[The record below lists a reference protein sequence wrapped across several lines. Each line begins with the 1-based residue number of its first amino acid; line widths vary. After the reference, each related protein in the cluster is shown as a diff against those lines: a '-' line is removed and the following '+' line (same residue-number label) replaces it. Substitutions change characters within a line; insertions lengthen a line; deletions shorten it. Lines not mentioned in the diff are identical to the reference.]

1 MDWTEPALKPIG
13 VLTSTACERRVYK
26 VLAKK
31 NSLALTLLIPSVE
44 HVSPAA
50 SVRAIGVRVEL
61 IAPHR
66 RPARSL
72 RRNLGTAARLR
83 RSGST
88 SSSSSSSHASSVPV
102 AASPE
107 HAPDGAVRDG
117 RTRAERH
124 PLRDHAAERAH
135 HGPLLRGLAHGRR
148 GALLLRRGEARG
160 PHRLR
165 RPQRGRLVRLH
176 VPPVRLPRGLI
187 LNLLPRVLE
196 RGGRRG
202 LADGPPR
209 SAEPSPSAGGHLS
222 RVHEG
227 GTRERL
233 EGRGRVGW
241 AEEPAADEEER
252 TTGRHVLKTCGTR
265 SVCRAPRSV

>member
-1 MDWTEPALKPIG
+1 MDWTEPALKPID

-50 SVRAIGVRVEL
+50 SLRAIGVRVEL

-88 SSSSSSSHASSVPV
+88 SSSSSSHASSVPV
-102 AASPE
+102 PASPE

-135 HGPLLRGLAHGRR
+135 HGPLLRGLAHGRGR
-148 GALLLRRGEARG
+148 TALLRGGEG
-160 PHRLR
+160 GGHRLGR
-165 RPQRGRLVRLH
+165 SQRGGLVRLH

-187 LNLLPRVLE
+187 LDLLPRVLH
-196 RGGRRG
+196 RRGRRG
-202 LADGPPR
+202 LAHGPLR
-209 SAEPSPSAGGHLS
+209 SAEPASSSPGAHLA
-222 RVHEG
+222 RVHG
-227 GTRERL
+227 GQASDALERDRRISS
-233 EGRGRVGW
+233 E
-241 AEEPAADEEER
+241 
-252 TTGRHVLKTCGTR
+252 
-265 SVCRAPRSV
+265 

>member
-1 MDWTEPALKPIG
+1 MDWTEPALKPID
-13 VLTSTACERRVYK
+13 VLTLTACERRVYK

-50 SVRAIGVRVEL
+50 AVRAIGVRVEL

-72 RRNLGTAARLR
+72 RRNLGRAARLR

-102 AASPE
+102 PASPE

-135 HGPLLRGLAHGRR
+135 HGPLLRGLAHGRGR
-148 GALLLRRGEARG
+148 TALLRGGEG
-160 PHRLR
+160 GGHRLGR
-165 RPQRGRLVRLH
+165 SQRGGLVRLH

-187 LNLLPRVLE
+187 LDLLPRVLH
-196 RGGRRG
+196 RRGRRG
-202 LADGPPR
+202 LAHGPLR
-209 SAEPSPSAGGHLS
+209 SAEPASSSPGAHLA
-222 RVHEG
+222 RVHG
-227 GTRERL
+227 GQASDSLERDRRISS
-233 EGRGRVGW
+233 E
-241 AEEPAADEEER
+241 
-252 TTGRHVLKTCGTR
+252 
-265 SVCRAPRSV
+265 

>member
-1 MDWTEPALKPIG
+1 MDWTEPALKPID
-13 VLTSTACERRVYK
+13 VLTSTACERRVVYK

-61 IAPHR
+61 IPPHR

-72 RRNLGTAARLR
+72 RRNLGTAARRR

-88 SSSSSSSHASSVPV
+88 ASSHASTVPV

-135 HGPLLRGLAHGRR
+135 HGPLLRGLAHGRGR
-148 GALLLRRGEARG
+148 TALLRGGEG
-160 PHRLR
+160 GGHRLGR
-165 RPQRGRLVRLH
+165 SQRGGLVRLH

-187 LNLLPRVLE
+187 LDLLPRVLH
-196 RGGRRG
+196 RRGRRG
-202 LADGPPR
+202 LAHGPPR
-209 SAEPSPSAGGHLS
+209 SAEPPPSSPGAHLA
-222 RVHEG
+222 RVHG
-227 GTRERL
+227 GRTSDALERDRRISS
-233 EGRGRVGW
+233 E
-241 AEEPAADEEER
+241 
-252 TTGRHVLKTCGTR
+252 
-265 SVCRAPRSV
+265 

>member
-1 MDWTEPALKPIG
+1 MDWTEPALKPID
-13 VLTSTACERRVYK
+13 VVTSTACERRVYK

-83 RSGST
+83 RSGSA
-88 SSSSSSSHASSVPV
+88 SASHASSVPV
-102 AASPE
+102 SASPE

-135 HGPLLRGLAHGRR
+135 HGPLLRGLAHGRGR
-148 GALLLRRGEARG
+148 TALLRGGEG
-160 PHRLR
+160 GGHRLGR
-165 RPQRGRLVRLH
+165 SQRGGLVRLH

-187 LNLLPRVLE
+187 LDLLPRVLH
-196 RGGRRG
+196 RRGRRG
-202 LADGPPR
+202 LAHGPPR
-209 SAEPSPSAGGHLS
+209 SAEPAPASPAAHLA
-222 RVHEG
+222 RVHG
-227 GTRERL
+227 GQASDALERDRRISS
-233 EGRGRVGW
+233 E
-241 AEEPAADEEER
+241 
-252 TTGRHVLKTCGTR
+252 
-265 SVCRAPRSV
+265 

>member
-1 MDWTEPALKPIG
+1 MDWTEPALKPID
-13 VLTSTACERRVYK
+13 VVTSTACERRVYK

-50 SVRAIGVRVEL
+50 AVRAIGVRVEL

-72 RRNLGTAARLR
+72 RRNLGRAARLR

-88 SSSSSSSHASSVPV
+88 SSSSSSSHASTVPV

-135 HGPLLRGLAHGRR
+135 HGPLLRGLAHGRGR
-148 GALLLRRGEARG
+148 TALLRGGEG
-160 PHRLR
+160 GGHRLGR
-165 RPQRGRLVRLH
+165 SQRGGLVRLH

-187 LNLLPRVLE
+187 LDLLPRVLH
-196 RGGRRG
+196 RRGRRG
-202 LADGPPR
+202 LAHGPPR
-209 SAEPSPSAGGHLS
+209 SAEPAPSSPGAHLA
-222 RVHEG
+222 RVHG
-227 GTRERL
+227 GQASDALERDRRISS
-233 EGRGRVGW
+233 E
-241 AEEPAADEEER
+241 
-252 TTGRHVLKTCGTR
+252 
-265 SVCRAPRSV
+265 

>member
-72 RRNLGTAARLR
+72 RRNLGRAARLR
-83 RSGST
+83 RSGSGST
-88 SSSSSSSHASSVPV
+88 AASSHASSVPI

-135 HGPLLRGLAHGRR
+135 HGPLLRGLAHGRGR
-148 GALLLRRGEARG
+148 TALLRGGEG
-160 PHRLR
+160 GGHRLGR
-165 RPQRGRLVRLH
+165 SQRGGLVRLH

-187 LNLLPRVLE
+187 LDLLPRVLH
-196 RGGRRG
+196 RRGRRG
-202 LADGPPR
+202 LAHGPPR
-209 SAEPSPSAGGHLS
+209 SAEPASSSPAAHLA
-222 RVHEG
+222 RVHTG
-227 GTRERL
+227 QASDALERDRRISS
-233 EGRGRVGW
+233 E
-241 AEEPAADEEER
+241 
-252 TTGRHVLKTCGTR
+252 
-265 SVCRAPRSV
+265 